1 MKHTKIVCTIGP
13 ASEDP
18 KIIAQLI
25 KAGMNVARLNM
36 SHGSH
41 AWHGKTIN
49 NIRAVSKKLGVH
61 VGILAD
67 LQGPKIRLGQI
78 DAPIMLEAG
87 KTIVLTTDI
96 DDDGRTKIQGT
107 IPVDYEYLHQEVKVG
122 ATILIDDG
130 KVECRVTSIR
140 GKSLV
145 AEVIMGG
152 MVSAHKGLNLPQTV
166 THIAAITEKDHE
178 DIVFAVKHDVDF
190 IALSFVRSAADIES
204 LRKLLP
210 AKKPAIQIIAKIEQ
224 HEAITNF
231 DQILE
236 VSDAIMVARGDLAL
250 ESESSQV
257 PIVQKEIIAKAR
269 HAAKPVIVATQMLD
283 SMERNPRP
291 TRAEISDVANA
302 VIDHTDAVMLSGETA
317 GGKFP
322 VRTVETMCKIIE
334 QTENSPYDDVSIA
347 AALGAVS
354 SRTHTIAA
362 LAALSAK
369 LTEAKA
375 VIAFSHSGNIAR
387 ILAHFRQDIP
397 MILGAGSER
406 VANQLSLVWG
416 INNTIVIEKT
426 TSAKVVFDTITK
438 HAAKMLGLKK
448 GATIIRAAASATA
461 AAHESMIEVKK
472 I

>member
-18 KIIAQLI
+18 KILAQLI
-25 KAGMNVARLNM
+25 KSGMNVARLNM

-41 AWHGKTIN
+41 AWHDKTVK
-49 NIRAVSKKLGVH
+49 NIRAVAKKLGVH

-67 LQGPKIRLGQI
+67 LQGPKIRLGKL
-78 DAPIMLEAG
+78 DAPVMLETG
-87 KTIVLTTDI
+87 KTIVLTTDVDE
-96 DDDGRTKIQGT
+96 DDRTKIQGT
-107 IPVDYEYLHQEVKVG
+107 IPVNYEFLHQEVKVG
-122 ATILIDDG
+122 STILIDDG
-130 KVECRVTSIR
+130 KVEVKVTSIR

-145 AEVIMGG
+145 ADVVIGG
-152 MVSAHKGLNLPQTV
+152 PISSNKGLNLPHT
-166 THIAAITEKDHE
+166 TTRIAAITDKDKE
-178 DIVFAVKHDVDF
+178 DIEFAIKHDVDF
-190 IALSFVRSAADIES
+190 IALSFVRTAADIES
-204 LRKLLP
+204 LRAMLP
-210 AKKPAIQIIAKIEQ
+210 ARKPAIHLIAKIEQ

-231 DQILE
+231 DAILE
-236 VSDAIMVARGDLAL
+236 ASDAIMVARGDLAL